1 MQSTT
6 ISWTDNSW
14 NPIGGCSRVSDG
26 CKHCYAS
33 ALSERY
39 GWTRLPWTVQNES
52 VNVSI
57 RPHKLVEPY
66 RLKEKSLVFVNSMSD
81 PFHRVVP
88 DWFRAAMF
96 AVMLSLP
103 EHTFQMLTKRG
114 DALADWPERWH
125 AALQSPEYAR
135 LIRETKDKRVR
146 MALERAKHTAPWP
159 WADNIWM
166 GVSIE
171 DSRVFSR
178 IDELR
183 ACGAATKFVSAEPLL
198 GSWGTDVD
206 LSGINWLIVGGESG
220 PHLSGVE
227 DARWMNMAWA
237 REIRDLCVAQGVAFF
252 FKQDS
257 GLRSGA
263 NPWLIEEDGSHWVWH
278 QFPFDYGAVYEVDEQ
293 NQPVTKPTSRIGVG
307 IADLDLTDLGRRVRE
322 ATVPISNAIL
332 PAVRAA
338 ADAQVETA
346 KERALSPRT
355 RIVHFQDVRRHWN
368 ERSRQWMDR
377 QLVYIGRGN
386 ERYHLSRSPWANPY
400 PLTAAYKG
408 EPDALIRLRSL
419 REYRD
424 YLEKERPLLLDEIE
438 ALRGKTLVC
447 WCKRSP
453 GHEHTLCHGDVLL
466 QLLGEP
472 NDLDE
477 YEREA
482 ADAPQQLDLFE
493 LPPRLRYE

>member
-26 CKHCYAS
+26 CRYCYAA

-52 VNVSI
+52 ENVSI

-66 RLKEKSLVFVNSMSD
+66 RLKEKSLIFVNSMSD

-96 AVMLSLP
+96 AVMQSLP
-103 EHTFQMLTKRG
+103 QHTFQVLTKRG
-114 DALADWPERWH
+114 DALAGWPERWH
-125 AALQSPEYAR
+125 EALHSPEYAR

-146 MALERAKHTAPWP
+146 MALERAKHSAPWP
-159 WADNIWM
+159 WANNIWM
-166 GVSIE
+166 GVSVE
-171 DSRVFSR
+171 DRRVFSR

-183 ACGAATKFVSAEPLL
+183 ACGAAMKFISAEPLL
-198 GSWGTDVD
+198 GSWGHDVD

-263 NPWLIEEDGSHWVWH
+263 NPWLIEEDGSCWVWH
-278 QFPFDYGAVYEVDEQ
+278 QFPFDYGAVYEVDEHGE
-293 NQPVTKPTSRIGVG
+293 P
-307 IADLDLTDLGRRVRE
+307 
-322 ATVPISNAIL
+322 ATVPISNVLL
-332 PAVRAA
+332 PAARAA
-338 ADAQVETA
+338 ADAQMETA

-355 RIVHFQDVRRHWN
+355 RIVHFQDVRQHWN

-377 QLVYIGRGN
+377 QFVYIGRGN

-477 YEREA
+477 YEHEA